1 MGDGAGP
8 LLFHELIP
16 ELETGMLLSIQSPK

>member
-8 LLFHELIP
+8 LLFYQLIP
-16 ELETGMLLSIQSPK
+16 ELETGKLLSIQSPK